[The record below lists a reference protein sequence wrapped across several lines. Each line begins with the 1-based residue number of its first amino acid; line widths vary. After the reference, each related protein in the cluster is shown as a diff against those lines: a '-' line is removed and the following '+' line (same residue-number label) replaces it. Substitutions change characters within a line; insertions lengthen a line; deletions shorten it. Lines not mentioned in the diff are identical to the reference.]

1 MLINL
6 DVVDILQLQEI
17 WSRRPVVT
25 AFTRLETR
33 QTELPC
39 AVDFN
44 VDQLL
49 PRLARLKRS
58 PVWRVSKANL
68 TNDPARIPMRDL
80 SDEYLSELYPEAD
93 SAAAMR
99 HQLFSSAYNRFVVAH
114 YRAEVEHTRQ
124 LLHHLAH
131 VRNFA
136 PEQCLDSDRLPHQG
150 SPEWI
155 PADITDEIRNLDE
168 RYNQTEPGLP
178 ATYIIADRFWALFVK
193 ASPEELEESVR
204 LACADGDTACLQSN
218 RRAIEALNQVAFAWN
233 RSPSVVGLCYQV
245 FADSDG

>member
-33 QTELPC
+33 PTELPC

-68 TNDPARIPMRDL
+68 TNDPARIPMGNF
-80 SDEYLSELYPEAD
+80 SDEYLNELYPEAD
-93 SAAAMR
+93 SAAVIR

-114 YRAEVEHTRQ
+114 YHAEVDHACQ
-124 LLHHLAH
+124 LLRCLTE
-131 VRNFA
+131 VRHID
-136 PEQCLDSDRLPHQG
+136 PEHCLDPEMLPGPG

-155 PADITDEIRNLDE
+155 PADITDEIRSLDA
-168 RYNQTEPGLP
+168 RYEQSEPGLP
-178 ATYIIADRFWALFVK
+178 ATYIIADRFWTLLVK
-193 ASPEELEESVR
+193 ASSEELDAAAQLCCR
-204 LACADGDTACLQSN
+204 DGDAACLDANRQS
-218 RRAIEALNQVAFAWN
+218 AEALAQVAFAWN

-245 FADSDG
+245 FA

>member
-6 DVVDILQLQEI
+6 DVVDILQLQEV

-25 AFTRLETR
+25 AFTRLENR

-39 AVDFN
+39 AIDFN

-58 PVWRVSKANL
+58 PVWRVSKSNL
-68 TNDPARIPMRDL
+68 TNDPARIPMRDF
-80 SDEYLSELYPEAD
+80 SDEYLHELYPEAD

-114 YRAEVEHTRQ
+114 YDGEVEQTRRLLRQ
-124 LLHHLAH
+124 LAD
-131 VRNFA
+131 VRQFD
-136 PEQCLDSDRLPHQG
+136 PGQFLDTELLPHQG
-150 SPEWI
+150 SSEWI
-155 PADITDEIRNLDE
+155 PADITDEIRHLDE
-168 RYNQTEPGLP
+168 RYDQAEPGLP
-178 ATYIIADRFWALFVK
+178 STYIIADQFWALFVK
-193 ASPEELEESVR
+193 ATPEEFEETVRSECDESDSVCMDAGR
-204 LACADGDTACLQSN
+204 Q
-218 RRAIEALNQVAFAWN
+218 RMEALAQVAFAWN

-245 FADSDG
+245 FP

>member
-49 PRLARLKRS
+49 PRLARLKHS

-80 SDEYLSELYPEAD
+80 SDEYLNELYPEAD

-99 HQLFSSAYNRFVVAH
+99 QKLFSSAYNRFVIAH
-114 YRAEVEHTRQ
+114 YNAEVAQTCQ

-131 VRNFA
+131 VRNFV
-136 PEQCLDSDRLPHQG
+136 PEQCLDTDMLPQQG

-155 PADITDEIRNLDE
+155 PADITDEVRNLDE
-168 RYNQTEPGLP
+168 RYDQSKPGLP

-193 ASPEELEESVR
+193 ATAEELEESVR
-204 LACADGDTACLQSN
+204 LACPGDDISCLEMGKQ
-218 RRAIEALNQVAFAWN
+218 AMEALAQVAYAWN

-245 FADSDG
+245 FS